1 MGDET
6 VEIMR
11 GGSYVWTLGC
21 EREETKGAMSRGQT
35 ELLYFMFVYCF
46 KMRETGQAYRWW

>member
-6 VEIMR
+6 AEIMR

-21 EREETKGAMSRGQT
+21 ERKGTKGAMSRGHT
-35 ELLYFMFVYCF
+35 ELRAVIFYVCLLL
-46 KMRETGQAYRWW
+46 

>member
-21 EREETKGAMSRGQT
+21 ERKETKGAMSRGQT
-35 ELLYFMFVYCF
+35 ELRAVVFYVCLLL
-46 KMRETGQAYRWW
+46 

>member
-35 ELLYFMFVYCF
+35 ELRAVVFYVCLLL
-46 KMRETGQAYRWW
+46 